1 MNKYITSAQLNHF
14 KEEGFVKISNCLS
27 IELLH
32 KLRNLIDEVVADEKD
47 TQKVTL
53 QVEDKKFVTNIQSLG
68 NKKNLTCLELLA
80 SPFLLEVAETICG
93 ADFFCLQEFAVIK
106 NLGDNLPVLWH
117 QDMIHQRTGNCFMV
131 GVYLDDAN
139 ANDGALKV
147 IPKSHLSNKSI
158 CDLIK
163 EDCIEIPIQAGDI
176 LVHDMMLAH
185 SSEPMTINKKRS
197 VIYFEFLSA
206 TQVETEAIYSNE
218 LVTNRTNLLNVA
230 LSYYKLQNPL
240 LEPFHWK
247 TANNQDF
254 ETVEAIRATLDEIYA
269 IPIQGKP
276 SNYCFEFSD

>member
-1 MNKYITSAQLNHF
+1 MNKYITLSQLNHF

-27 IELLH
+27 TELLH
-32 KLRNLIDEVVADEKD
+32 KLRALIDEVVADDKD

-53 QVEDKKFVTNIQSLG
+53 QVADKKFVTNIQSLG
-68 NKKNLTCLELLA
+68 YKNNLTCLELLA
-80 SPFLLEVAETICG
+80 SPFLLEVAQTICG

-139 ANDGALKV
+139 ENDGALRV

-163 EDCIEIPIQAGDI
+163 EDFIEIPMQAGDI

-206 TQVETEAIYSNE
+206 TQVEKEAIYTEE

-230 LSYYKLQNPL
+230 LSYYKLQNPS
-240 LEPFHWK
+240 LEQFHWK
-247 TANNQDF
+247 TSNRQDF
-254 ETVEAIRATLDEIYA
+254 ETVETIRVVLDEIYS

-276 SNYCFEFSD
+276 SHYCFEF